1 MLQSQAS
8 RKKTVISKQWV
19 TVFSV
24 GGRRFAASMEEVS
37 GIVQWP
43 SVAPVPS
50 QTPFVNAVAWRGKEV
65 LPIFDLAG
73 QFHLTIESDPP
84 LCLLAKHED
93 GLVAVRIDSDMP
105 ILESIDHAS
114 IQLSDGADP
123 VVVGTCTINDQP
135 IDLLCLRKLLV
146 SQSH

>member
-8 RKKTVISKQWV
+8 RKKTVFSKQWV

-24 GGRRFAASMEEVS
+24 GGRRFAAGIEEVS

-43 SVAPVPS
+43 SVVPVPS

-73 QFHLTIESDPP
+73 QFDLTIESDPP

-93 GLVAVRIDSDMP
+93 GLMAVRIDSDVP
-105 ILESIDHAS
+105 ILQLVDRAA

-123 VVVGTCTINDQP
+123 VVVGTCTIDDQP
-135 IDLLCLRKLLV
+135 IDLLCLTKLGK
-146 SQSH
+146 SPA

>member
-1 MLQSQAS
+1 MLQSLS
-8 RKKTVISKQWV
+8 SGKKTILSKRWL

-24 GGRRFAASMEEVS
+24 GGRRFAAGMDEVS

-43 SVAPVPS
+43 SVVPVPS
-50 QTPFVNAVAWRGKEV
+50 QTPFVNAVAWQGKEV

-84 LCLLAKHED
+84 LCLLVKHED
-93 GLVAVRIDSDMP
+93 GLMAVPIDSDMP
-105 ILESIDHAS
+105 ILQSVDHAS
-114 IQLSDGADP
+114 IQPTDGPGP

-135 IDLLCLRKLLV
+135 IDLLCLTKLGK
-146 SQSH
+146 SPA

>member
-1 MLQSQAS
+1 MLQCQSS
-8 RKKTVISKQWV
+8 GKKTVLSKQWL

-24 GGRRFAASMEEVS
+24 GGRRFAAGMDEVS

-43 SVAPVPS
+43 LVVPVPS
-50 QTPFVNAVAWRGKEV
+50 QTPFVNAVAWQGKEV

-93 GLVAVRIDSDMP
+93 GLMAVCIDSDIP
-105 ILESIDHAS
+105 ILQLVDRAS
-114 IQLSDGADP
+114 IQPSDGADP

-135 IDLLCLRKLLV
+135 IDLICLTKLGKFPV
-146 SQSH
+146 

>member
-8 RKKTVISKQWV
+8 RKKTVFSKQWV

-24 GGRRFAASMEEVS
+24 GGRRFAAGIEEVS

-43 SVAPVPS
+43 SVVPVPS

-73 QFHLTIESDPP
+73 QFDLTIESDPP

-93 GLVAVRIDSDMP
+93 GLMAVRDRKSTRLNSSHYALSRMP
-105 ILESIDHAS
+105 SSA
-114 IQLSDGADP
+114 
-123 VVVGTCTINDQP
+123 
-135 IDLLCLRKLLV
+135 
-146 SQSH
+146 

>member
-1 MLQSQAS
+1 MLQPKAS
-8 RKKTVISKQWV
+8 RKKTVFSKQWV

-24 GGRRFAASMEEVS
+24 GGRRFAAGMEEVG
-37 GIVQWP
+37 GIVHWP
-43 SVAPVPS
+43 SVVPVPS

-73 QFHLTIESDPP
+73 QFELTIESDPP

-93 GLVAVRIDSDMP
+93 GLMAVRIDSDMP
-105 ILESIDHAS
+105 TLRSLDRAS

-123 VVVGTCTINDQP
+123 VMVGTCTIDDQP
-135 IDLLCLRKLLV
+135 IDLLCLTKLGK
-146 SQSH
+146 SPA

>member
-1 MLQSQAS
+1 MLQSQTS
-8 RKKTVISKQWV
+8 GKKTVVSKQWV

-24 GGRRFAASMEEVS
+24 GGRRFAAGMEEVS

-43 SVAPVPS
+43 SVVPVPS

-73 QFHLTIESDPP
+73 QFHLIIESDPP

-93 GLVAVRIDSDMP
+93 GIMAVRIDSDMP
-105 ILESIDHAS
+105 ILQLVDRAS

-123 VVVGTCTINDQP
+123 VVVGTCTIDDQP
-135 IDLLCLRKLLV
+135 IDFLCLSKLGKPLA
-146 SQSH
+146 

>member
-1 MLQSQAS
+1 MLQSQTS
-8 RKKTVISKQWV
+8 GKKTVVSKQWV

-24 GGRRFAASMEEVS
+24 GGRRFAAGMEEVS

-43 SVAPVPS
+43 SVVPVPS

-65 LPIFDLAG
+65 LPIFDLAR
-73 QFHLTIESDPP
+73 QFHLIIESDPP

-93 GLVAVRIDSDMP
+93 GIMAVRIDSDMP
-105 ILESIDHAS
+105 ILQLVDRAS

-123 VVVGTCTINDQP
+123 VVVGKCTIDDQP
-135 IDLLCLRKLLV
+135 IDFLCLSKLGKPLA
-146 SQSH
+146 

>member
-1 MLQSQAS
+1 MLQSLS
-8 RKKTVISKQWV
+8 SGKKTILSKRWL

-24 GGRRFAASMEEVS
+24 GGRRFAAGMDEVS

-43 SVAPVPS
+43 SVVPVPS
-50 QTPFVNAVAWRGKEV
+50 QTPFVNAVAWQGKEV

-84 LCLLAKHED
+84 LCLLVKHED
-93 GLVAVRIDSDMP
+93 GLMAVPIDSDMP
-105 ILESIDHAS
+105 ILQLVDHAS
-114 IQLSDGADP
+114 IQPTDGAGP

-135 IDLLCLRKLLV
+135 IDLLCLTKLGK
-146 SQSH
+146 SPA

>member
-1 MLQSQAS
+1 MLQSKAS
-8 RKKTVISKQWV
+8 RKKTVFSKQWV

-24 GGRRFAASMEEVS
+24 GGRRFAASMEEVG

-43 SVAPVPS
+43 LVVPVPS
-50 QTPFVNAVAWRGKEV
+50 QTPFVNAVACRGKEV

-73 QFHLTIESDPP
+73 QFDLTIESDPP

-93 GLVAVRIDSDMP
+93 GLMAVRIDSDVP
-105 ILESIDHAS
+105 ILQLVDRAA

-123 VVVGTCTINDQP
+123 VVVGTCTIDDQP
-135 IDLLCLRKLLV
+135 IDLLCLTKLGK
-146 SQSH
+146 SPA

>member
-24 GGRRFAASMEEVS
+24 GGRRFAAGMEEVS

-43 SVAPVPS
+43 SVVPVPS

-73 QFHLTIESDPP
+73 QFQLTIESDPP

-93 GLVAVRIDSDMP
+93 GLMAVCIDSEMP
-105 ILESIDHAS
+105 ILQSIDHAS

-123 VVVGTCTINDQP
+123 VVVGTCTIDDQP
-135 IDLLCLRKLLV
+135 IDLLCLTRLGK
-146 SQSH
+146 SPA

>member
-1 MLQSQAS
+1 MLQYQAS

-24 GGRRFAASMEEVS
+24 GGQRFAAGMEEVS

-43 SVAPVPS
+43 SVVPVPS

-73 QFHLTIESDPP
+73 QLNLTMESDPP
-84 LCLLAKHED
+84 LCLLVKHED
-93 GLVAVRIDSDMP
+93 GLMAVRIDSDMP
-105 ILESIDHAS
+105 ILQSIDHAL
-114 IQLSDGADP
+114 IQLSDGTCP
-123 VVVGTCTINDQP
+123 VVVGTCTIDDQP
-135 IDLLCLRKLLV
+135 IDLLCLTKLGKSLA
-146 SQSH
+146 

>member
-8 RKKTVISKQWV
+8 GKKTVVSKQWV

-24 GGRRFAASMEEVS
+24 GGRRFAAGMEEVS

-43 SVAPVPS
+43 SVVPVPS
-50 QTPFVNAVAWRGKEV
+50 QTPFVNAIAWRGKEV

-93 GLVAVRIDSDMP
+93 GLMAVRIDSDMP
-105 ILESIDHAS
+105 ILQSVDRAS

-123 VVVGTCTINDQP
+123 VVVGTCTIDDQP
-135 IDLLCLRKLLV
+135 IDLLCLTKLGKPLA
-146 SQSH
+146 

>member
-93 GLVAVRIDSDMP
+93 
-105 ILESIDHAS
+105 HAS

-135 IDLLCLRKLLV
+135 IDLLCLTKLGK
-146 SQSH
+146 SPA